1 MLEQITSV
9 NYLGVVLGI
18 VTYAIVGS
26 LVYSPILFS
35 KPWQAL
41 KGLKKDNTTEMGK
54 AFGTSIIGAA
64 ILSFAVALVAV
75 WADVDTLWSGLR
87 LGIVVGLIASGT
99 LFVNSCYG
107 ADGELGKRLKIM
119 AIDSFNLFV
128 YLALYGL
135 ILGWLAS

>member
-1 MLEQITSV
+1 MFEQITSI

-41 KGLKKDNTTEMGK
+41 KGLNKDNTKEMAK

-64 ILSFAVALVAV
+64 VISFAVALVAV
-75 WADVDTLWSGLR
+75 WADVNTLGSGLR
-87 LGIVVGLIASGT
+87 LGIVAGLIGSGV

-119 AIDSFNLFV
+119 AVDSFNIFA